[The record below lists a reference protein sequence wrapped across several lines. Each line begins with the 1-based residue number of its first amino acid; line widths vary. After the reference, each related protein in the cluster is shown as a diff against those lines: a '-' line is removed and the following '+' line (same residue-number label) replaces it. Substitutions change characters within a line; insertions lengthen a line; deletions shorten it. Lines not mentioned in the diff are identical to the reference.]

1 MIHSRKLPAEEIM
14 SNSKILMVY
23 TGGTIGMYKNPET
36 GALAPVDF
44 SQISA
49 QVPELKKFDFRLDA
63 ISFDPVIDSSNVT
76 PTFWQQLALT
86 IADNYDKYDGF
97 VVLHGTDTMS
107 YTASALSFMLTNLLK
122 PIILTGSQL
131 PIGTLRSDG
140 KLNLITALEI
150 AAAKHKGKA
159 IVPEV
164 CVYFENHLYRGNRTS
179 KQNAEFFDAFRSS
192 NYPPL
197 AEVGINIRYNYGAI
211 RVPKKQAQLEVTT
224 ALSADVAILKLFPG
238 MSAKAA
244 RAIINSEG
252 LKAIVLES
260 YGAGNAPTDSWFL
273 ELIEE
278 AVSKNIIVLNI
289 TQCSAGSVMM
299 GHYDTSVELMQLGVL
314 SGKDLTTEAAVT
326 KLMLLLGKQK
336 KLNYV
341 KELIQQ
347 PLAGEM
353 SAV

>member
-1 MIHSRKLPAEEIM
+1 
-14 SNSKILMVY
+14 MVY

-36 GALAPVDF
+36 GALAPFDF
-44 SQISA
+44 KEISSK
-49 QVPELKKFDFRLDA
+49 VPELKKFDFDLDT
-63 ISFDPVIDSSNVT
+63 ISFDPVIDSSNVS
-76 PTFWQQLALT
+76 PIFWKQLAIT
-86 IADNYDKYDGF
+86 ISDNYSQYDGF

-107 YTASALSFMLTNLLK
+107 YTASALSFMLQNLTK

-150 AAAKHKGKA
+150 AAARHKSKA

-192 NYPPL
+192 NYPAL
-197 AEVGINIRYNYGAI
+197 AEVGINIRYNHGAI
-211 RVPKKQAQLEVTT
+211 RAQRKLSKLETFTEFKQE
-224 ALSADVAILKLFPG
+224 VAILKIFPG
-238 MSAKAA
+238 MSPVATAA
-244 RAIINSEG
+244 IVRCKGLRAI
-252 LKAIVLES
+252 VMES

-273 ELIEE
+273 DLIKE
-278 AVSKNIIVLNI
+278 AIRSNIVVLNI

-299 GHYDTSVELMQLGVL
+299 GHYDTSVELMEVGVL

-326 KLMLLLGKQK
+326 KLMFLLGKELSTAQ
-336 KLNYV
+336 L
-341 KELIQQ
+341 KEALQHPI
-347 PLAGEM
+347 AGEM